1 MNVSKEITSIL
12 VCHFAQDKTVENL
25 IRYLNGISQLEQ
37 EASDDL
43 LKDFK
48 TKTFNKNDFLLK
60 PQEVCKYFY
69 FVENGLTKSFSYN
82 KNQEFIMAFFQ
93 ENMMFTELTSYLA
106 QKPSKYILIALE
118 KTTIKY
124 IHKDAIERH
133 CKRHHCIETLVRK
146 LFTITSVCFM
156 NRISEMLE
164 ENATERYNNFI
175 DKYPDLLQRISLGD
189 LANYI
194 GITQVSLSRI
204 RANK

>member
-1 MNVSKEITSIL
+1 V
-12 VCHFAQDKTVENL
+12 DNL
-25 IRYLNGISQLEQ
+25 IRYLNGISQLDE

-93 ENMMFTELTSYLA
+93 EDMMFTELTSYLA

-124 IHKDAIERH
+124 IHREAIERH
-133 CKRHHCIETLVRK
+133 CKRYHCIETLLRK

-156 NRISEMLE
+156 NRINEMLE
-164 ENATERYNNFI
+164 ENAKERYNNFI
-175 DKYPDLLQRISLGD
+175 NKYPDLLQRISLGD

-204 RANK
+204 RAAR

>member
-1 MNVSKEITSIL
+1 
-12 VCHFAQDKTVENL
+12 
-25 IRYLNGISQLEQ
+25 
-37 EASDDL
+37 
-43 LKDFK
+43 
-48 TKTFNKNDFLLK
+48 
-60 PQEVCKYFY
+60 
-69 FVENGLTKSFSYN
+69 
-82 KNQEFIMAFFQ
+82 MAFFQ

>member
-1 MNVSKEITSIL
+1 VYWKHQALAEILWQS
-12 VCHFAQDKTVENL
+12 QGKTVNNL
-25 IRYLNGISQLEQ
+25 IRYINGISQLDQ
-37 EASDDL
+37 EASHDL

-60 PQEVCKYFY
+60 SDEVCKYFY
-69 FVENGLTKSFSYN
+69 FVEQGLAKSFSYN

-93 ENMMFTELTSYLA
+93 ENMMFTELSSYLA

-118 KTTIKY
+118 NTTIKY
-124 IHKDAIERH
+124 IHRDAIERH
-133 CKRHHCIETLVRK
+133 CKRHHSIETLVSK
-146 LFTITSVCFM
+146 LFAITSVCFM

-164 ENATERYNNFI
+164 ENAKERYNNFI
-175 DKYPDLLQRISLGD
+175 NNYPDLLKRISLGD

-204 RANK
+204 RATR

>member
-1 MNVSKEITSIL
+1 MN
-12 VCHFAQDKTVENL
+12 NL
-25 IRYLNGISQLEQ
+25 LAYLNGISELEP

-60 PQEVCKYFY
+60 PDEVCRYFY

-106 QKPSKYILIALE
+106 QKPSKYILVALE
-118 KTTIKY
+118 KTTVKY

-133 CKRHHCIETLVRK
+133 CNRHHSIETLVRK

-156 NRISEMLE
+156 DRISEMLE
-164 ENATERYNNFI
+164 ENAKERYNNFLK
-175 DKYPDLLQRISLGD
+175 KYPDLLQRISLGD

-204 RANK
+204 RAAR

>member
-1 MNVSKEITSIL
+1 MN
-12 VCHFAQDKTVENL
+12 NL
-25 IRYLNGISQLEQ
+25 IRYINGISQLDQ
-37 EASDDL
+37 ESSHDL

-60 PQEVCKYFY
+60 SDEVCKYFY
-69 FVENGLTKSFSYN
+69 FVEQGLAKSFSYN

-93 ENMMFTELTSYLA
+93 ENMMFTELSSYLA

-118 KTTIKY
+118 NTTIKY
-124 IHKDAIERH
+124 IHRDAIERH
-133 CKRHHCIETLVRK
+133 CKRHHSIETLVSK
-146 LFTITSVCFM
+146 LFAITSVCFM

-164 ENATERYNNFI
+164 ENAKERYNNFI
-175 DKYPDLLQRISLGD
+175 NNYPDLLKRISLGD

-204 RANK
+204 RATR